1 MSRVAN
7 SASVSDLIKI
17 LRANEVS
24 IEDPL
29 VREVNLDKV
38 ATGWIAFLLDLAA
51 ATPRPPTKLL
61 EQAAF
66 KVWPQSTPGLA
77 SFFARQVSAVFVHS
91 RSKVTHSTSGAKLN
105 PATFELGRRIQS
117 HRSGSPRR
125 SRSPPQRDVPPAA
138 FRTPR
143 PPRGARSSSPVSRP
157 SSSQLDSQKTNLDSQ
172 KSKGSSRATTSL
184 LRPQTEAEMRAS
196 YGFVSPVKAK
206 KAQEFTSPISI
217 LDSQETR
224 YMSPT
229 PPRVEPFGELNEQ
242 GPPAEGLCF
251 GQIFFGGGL
260 YCQTGFKFSPFRCQ
274 LDIRI

>member
-7 SASVSDLIKI
+7 VASVSDLIKI
-17 LRANEVS
+17 IRANEVS

-29 VREVNLDKV
+29 VREINLDKV
-38 ATGWIAFLLDLAA
+38 ATGWKAFLLDLAA

-61 EQAAF
+61 EQAAS

-91 RSKVTHSTSGAKLN
+91 RGKVNHSTSGAKLN
-105 PATFELGRRIQS
+105 PATFELGRRIQG

-125 SRSPPQRDVPPAA
+125 SRSPHRDAPPAA

-143 PPRGARSSSPVSRP
+143 PSRGARSSSPLSRP
-157 SSSQLDSQKTNLDSQ
+157 SSSQFDSQKSNLDSQ

-184 LRPQTEAEMRAS
+184 LQPQTEAEMRAS
-196 YGFVSPVKAK
+196 YGLVSPVRAR
-206 KAQEFTSPISI
+206 KAQEIASPISI
-217 LDSQETR
+217 MDSQDTR

-229 PPRVEPFGELNEQ
+229 PPRLDPPEDLKEQ
-242 GPPAEGLCF
+242 EPPAEGLCF
-251 GQIFFGGGL
+251 DQIFFGGP
-260 YCQTGFKFSPFRCQ
+260 YCQTCFKFSPIRCQ
-274 LDIRI
+274 LELRI